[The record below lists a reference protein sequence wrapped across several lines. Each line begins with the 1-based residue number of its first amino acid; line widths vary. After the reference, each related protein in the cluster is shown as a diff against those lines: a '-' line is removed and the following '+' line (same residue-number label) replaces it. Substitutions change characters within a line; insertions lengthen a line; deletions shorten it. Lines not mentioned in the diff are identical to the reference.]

1 MRYEVQTNTLW
12 NGWVNTWRIEYLD
25 GTVEYETFPNSAE
38 AQAALNEYLD
48 DLWDEITAGQTHP
61 DAYDIDRYRVAKVG
75 AP

>member
-1 MRYEVQTNTLW
+1 MSYEVQTYTLW

-25 GTVEYETFPNSAE
+25 GRVEYETFASNAE
-38 AQAALNEYLD
+38 AQAALDEFLD

-61 DAYDIDRYRVAKVG
+61 EAFDADRYRVAKVG